1 MKLGRC
7 PRQTQLQI
15 RFARLRA
22 HSRRDDPVA
31 RGDKRLIRT
40 VRLQNFLSFGPNAE
54 EVELLPLNVLI
65 GPNAS
70 GKSNLIE
77 SIGFL
82 RSSPKD
88 LSIPIRDGG
97 GVSEWLWKGS
107 DASPVARIDVTV
119 DNPSDPTAL
128 RHTIAFKMVGQRF
141 ELDDEAVE
149 YERPASE
156 DMDDAFFYYRYQQGH
171 PKICVSINEAGETA
185 DASGRV
191 QRHLR
196 RRLRREDDIKHDQ
209 SIMSQ
214 RQGPEYPEIS
224 YLSGQYSKIRLYRE
238 WNLGRYT
245 PSRVPQKVDLPEDF
259 LEEDAS
265 NLGLVLNDLEHKVGF
280 RNLLIERLKQFHES
294 FSDVSTRLRGGT
306 VQIFLHENGLRQPVP
321 ATRLSDGTLR
331 FLCLMSVLC
340 HPSPPPLICIE
351 EPEIGLHPDILPMV
365 AELLVEASHNT
376 QLIVTTHSD
385 VLVDAL
391 TSVPES
397 VVVCEKHD
405 GSTVLKRLQADELK
419 PWLEKYRLG
428 ELWIRGDLGGT
439 RW

>member
-1 MKLGRC
+1 VEEHTIQEEGTMQLGE
-7 PRQTQLQI
+7 
-15 RFARLRA
+15 
-22 HSRRDDPVA
+22 
-31 RGDKRLIRT
+31 KRMIRT
-40 VRLQNFLSFGPNAE
+40 IKLQSFLSFGSTAE
-54 EVELLPLNVLI
+54 ETDLLSLNVLI

-77 SIGFL
+77 AVGFL

-97 GVSEWLWKGS
+97 GVSEWLWKGT
-107 DASPVARIDVTV
+107 DASPVAKIDVTV
-119 DNPSDPTAL
+119 CFPSGRMPL
-128 RHTIAFKMVGQRF
+128 RHTIAFTMVGQRF
-141 ELDDEAVE
+141 ELVDESVE
-149 YERPASE
+149 NEHARPAHGE
-156 DMDDAFFYYRYQQGH
+156 DAYFYYRYQQGR
-171 PKICVSINEAGETA
+171 PAIQVCIEADETT
-185 DASGRV
+185 DTDGRP
-191 QRHLR
+191 Q
-196 RRLRREDDIKHDQ
+196 RRLRREDNIKHDQ

-224 YLSGQYSKIRLYRE
+224 YLSSQYSMIRLYRE

-294 FSDVSTRLRGGT
+294 FSDVSTKLHGGT
-306 VQIFLHENGLRQPVP
+306 VQIFLHENNLRQPIP

-351 EPEIGLHPDILPMV
+351 EPEIGLHPDVLPMV

-397 VVVCEKHD
+397 VVVCEKHN
-405 GSTVLKRLQADELK
+405 GSTVLRRLQADELK
-419 PWLEKYRLG
+419 PWLAKYRLG
-428 ELWIRGDLGGT
+428 ELWTRGDLGGT

>member
-1 MKLGRC
+1 MQLGE
-7 PRQTQLQI
+7 
-15 RFARLRA
+15 
-22 HSRRDDPVA
+22 
-31 RGDKRLIRT
+31 KRMIRT
-40 VRLQNFLSFGPNAE
+40 IKLQSFLSFGSTAE
-54 EVELLPLNVLI
+54 EMDLLSLNVLI
-65 GPNAS
+65 GANAS

-77 SIGFL
+77 AIGFL

-88 LSIPIRDGG
+88 LSAPIRDGG
-97 GVSEWLWKGS
+97 GVSEWLWKGA
-107 DASPVARIDVTV
+107 DDTPVAKIDVTV
-119 DNPSDPTAL
+119 FNPSGSMPL
-128 RHTIAFKMVGQRF
+128 RHIIAFTMVGQRF

-149 YERPASE
+149 NEHPESRWE
-156 DMDDAFFYYRYQQGH
+156 HDVRFYYRYQRGR
-171 PKICVSINEAGETA
+171 PSINVYMKEADETT
-185 DASGRV
+185 DVGGSP
-191 QRHLR
+191 R

-224 YLSGQYSKIRLYRE
+224 HLSSQYSMIRLYRE

-245 PSRVPQKVDLPEDF
+245 APRIPQKVDLPEDF
-259 LEEDAS
+259 LAEDAS
-265 NLGLVLNDLEHKVGF
+265 NLGLVLNDLEHKAGF
-280 RNLLIERLKQFHES
+280 RSLLIERLKQFHES
-294 FSDVSTRLRGGT
+294 FSDVSTKLHGGT
-306 VQIFLHENGLRQPVP
+306 VQIFLHESDLRQPVP

-340 HPSPPPLICIE
+340 HPSPPPLVCIE
-351 EPEIGLHPDILPMV
+351 EPEIGLHPDVLPMV
-365 AELLVEASHNT
+365 AELLIEASHNT

-405 GSTVLKRLQADELK
+405 GSTVLRRLQGDELK
-419 PWLEKYRLG
+419 PWLAKYRLG
-428 ELWIRGDLGGT
+428 ELWTRGNLGGT